1 MATYTVVL
9 MREPD
14 GRYSVSVP
22 ALPGCLTWGGNL
34 PEALRMAQ
42 EAIEAYVGGLRI
54 DGEPVPEDVTRFE
67 VDLGDAMEAV
77 VYRGCCPG
85 APAS

>member
-1 MATYTVVL
+1 MCGYTVVL

-22 ALPGCLTWGGNL
+22 ALPGCLTWGEHL

-42 EAIEAYVGGLRI
+42 EAIEAYVQN
-54 DGEPVPEDVTRFE
+54 
-67 VDLGDAMEAV
+67 
-77 VYRGCCPG
+77 
-85 APAS
+85 S

>member
-1 MATYTVVL
+1 MHGYTVVL

-14 GRYSVSVP
+14 SRYSVSVP
-22 ALPGCLTWGGNL
+22 ALPGCLTWGENR

-42 EAIEAYVGGLRI
+42 EAIAAFVGSLRM
-54 DGEPVPEDVTRFE
+54 DGEDVPEEVTRFE
-67 VDLGDAMEAV
+67 IELGDATEAV
-77 VYRGCCPG
+77 VYRGCRPG